1 MSCEYV
7 IYFKRCNRRPSNER
21 SSQSKQH
28 RMPAQADRCGVP
40 SRRTRLF
47 QQREGAFRKADDSP
61 GAFSAPGADGARMR
75 HAPHS
80 WEGYGIVLRF
90 VTDVLAGVPTLEA
103 LESCSDIDPLF
114 GTTLQRLAQLV
125 ADLFP
130 TDPFEELATFLPRA
144 RRDEARR
151 AASHREEGK

>member
-1 MSCEYV
+1 MKEA
-7 IYFKRCNRRPSNER
+7 RNQSNIACLLKQIDAASLPAER
-21 SSQSKQH
+21 ACFSSAKAHLERQMIPQE
-28 RMPAQADRCGVP
+28 
-40 SRRTRLF
+40 LF
-47 QQREGAFRKADDSP
+47 QHLEQMA
-61 GAFSAPGADGARMR
+61 
-75 HAPHS
+75 HACGMPHNS

-103 LESCSDIDPLF
+103 LESCSDIDLLF